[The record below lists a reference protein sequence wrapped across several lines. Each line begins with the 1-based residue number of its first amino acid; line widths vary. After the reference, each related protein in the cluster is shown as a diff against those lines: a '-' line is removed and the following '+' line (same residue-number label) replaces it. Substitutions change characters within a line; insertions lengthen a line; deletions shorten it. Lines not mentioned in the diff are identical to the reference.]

1 MTYTGGAHDAFGEE
15 SWKWLLLQPLDA
27 VNAAA
32 HAGAPAPGQES
43 RRRVATVLA
52 ALCVLALVAVV
63 ALVLWLRAQDQERQ
77 DAEQDRIAVLQA
89 AERFTETWN
98 TFTAGEA
105 EEYVERVAPL
115 LSTKFRTE
123 FTEGCLRRRPGD
135 RAAAARRST
144 GEVLVDGD
152 AVPWSAISTIDDDS
166 AEVLVVVRRRAG
178 RRRPAGAAALALAG
192 SLVKVDGEWLVDDF
206 EEV

>member
-1 MTYTGGAHDAFGEE
+1 MVAPSAADAAEVNE
-15 SWKWLLLQPLDA
+15 STAPDA
-27 VNAAA
+27 TPRN
-32 HAGAPAPGQES
+32 
-43 RRRVATVLA
+43 RRLATILA
-52 ALCVLALVAVV
+52 ALCLLALVALV
-63 ALVLWLRAQDQERQ
+63 ALVLWLRAQDQEQQ

-89 AERFTETWN
+89 AERFTETFN
-98 TFTAGEA
+98 TFTADEA

-123 FTEGCLRRRPGD
+123 FTEGSSDVIEGIEQQQLE
-135 RAAAARRST
+135 SS

-152 AVPWSAISTIDDDS
+152 SIPLVAVSSIDDDS
-166 AEVLVVVRRRAG
+166 AEALVVADADRVAG
-178 RRRPAGAAALALAG
+178 GQQVLRHWRWQV